1 MFFFRTVFWLSL
13 VVLVLPTDQQ
23 QQAKLYATVSSA
35 AHQAATFCDRNKNLC
50 AKGAEHWATFRSK
63 LEFGARMAIDVAT
76 ERMQGPAAGPERP
89 AGASLKPAVGT
100 LTPDD
105 LGPGWRGRTTRSGA

>member
-1 MFFFRTVFWLSL
+1 MFFFRSVFWLSL

-23 QQAKLYATVSSA
+23 QQAKLYATVSNA
-35 AHQAATFCDRNKNLC
+35 AHQVATFCDRNKDLC
-50 AKGAEHWATFRSK
+50 TKGAEHWVTFRTK

-76 ERMQGPAAGPERP
+76 ERMQAPQAERP
-89 AGASLKPAVGT
+89 AASGMKPAGGT

-105 LGPGWRGRTTRSGA
+105 LGPGWRQRQTRSGA